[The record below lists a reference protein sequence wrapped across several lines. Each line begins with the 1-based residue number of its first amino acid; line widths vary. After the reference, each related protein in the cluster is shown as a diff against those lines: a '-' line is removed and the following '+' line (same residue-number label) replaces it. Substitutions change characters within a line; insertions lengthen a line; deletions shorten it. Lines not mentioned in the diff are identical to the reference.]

1 MERAE
6 RLISNAK
13 NVDYIVIVNGSEPF
27 LDSTFWYVTEQRSG
41 VFEGAIAIIS
51 KDGTLNVIVNSLEA
65 LSAKEGKGNVH
76 VCDTRRKFNSTLK
89 KILVKPKR
97 IGMNTRSVSYASAE
111 FFKKLTSAKIVDIS
125 KAVRETTSVKDELE
139 IKAIRKACN
148 IASEAAEAI
157 PKMLKKGMSEKDV
170 ASEIDMMMRRN
181 GADGNAFD
189 TISAFGENAAKPHH
203 TPSDRKLADGD
214 TALFDFGCKY
224 ERYCSDLTRTVFFK
238 EPDVV
243 LKRAYEVVAE
253 AKEAGMKR
261 IRDGVPAKEIDEAAR
276 LVIDNS
282 EFKGLFIHSFGH
294 AVGMNVHDG
303 LTISFRSKDI
313 LRENMV
319 VTAEPGIYIPGVGG
333 IRIEDTV
340 LVKKEGCESLT
351 KFNQKLTVI
360 Q

>member
-13 NVDYIVIVNGSEPF
+13 RCDYIVLVNGSEPF

-41 VFEGAIAIIS
+41 VFEGSIAIIS
-51 KDGTLNVIVNSLEA
+51 KDGTLDVITGSLEEVTA
-65 LSAKEGKGNVH
+65 REGKGNIH
-76 VCDTRRKFNSTLK
+76 VCNTRRKLNATLR
-89 KILVKPKR
+89 KILVRPKR
-97 IGMNTRSVSYASAE
+97 IGMNTRFVSYSAVE
-111 FFKKLTSAKIVDIS
+111 YIKKITSAKITDIS
-125 KAVRETTSVKDELE
+125 KPLLETTSIKDPKE
-139 IKAIRKACN
+139 IEAIRKACE
-148 IASEAAEAI
+148 ISSESANAI
-157 PKMLKKGMSEKDV
+157 PDLLKKGMSEKDM
-170 ASEIDMMMRRN
+170 ASEIDMRMRRN

-203 TPSDRKLADGD
+203 TPTDRKLGDGD
-214 TALFDFGCKY
+214 VALFDFGCKY

-238 EPDVV
+238 EPDVQ

-253 AKEAGMKR
+253 AKAAGTAL
-261 IRDGVPAKEIDEAAR
+261 IRDGVPAKDVDKAARKVIDE
-276 LVIDNS
+276 S

-303 LTISFRSKDI
+303 LTISYRSKEI

-319 VTAEPGIYIPGVGG
+319 ITAEPGIYIPGVGG

-340 LVKKEGCESLT
+340 LVKKGGCESLT
-351 KFNQKLTVI
+351 KFNQDYTVI
-360 Q
+360 R